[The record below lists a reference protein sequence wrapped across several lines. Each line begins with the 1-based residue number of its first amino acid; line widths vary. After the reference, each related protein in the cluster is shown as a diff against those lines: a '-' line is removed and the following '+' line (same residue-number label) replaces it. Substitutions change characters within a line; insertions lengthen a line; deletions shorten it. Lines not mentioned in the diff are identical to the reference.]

1 MSYRQRVKRD
11 IIVIGAGVAG
21 LRCARGLAAR
31 GADVLLLDR
40 ADKVGGRCATRS
52 FAGGPADYGPLFF
65 HGSDPEFLSAVRS
78 TPGVRVQEGWPRRIE
93 GQGHPCQPLA
103 FAAGESRL
111 AFEEGMNAF
120 ARGMGEGLEVRLRTQ
135 VAAVSACAG
144 SVQVVDSTG
153 ARFEA
158 RHLVLAMALEQSL
171 PFLQGLDT
179 DAGVD
184 AARAMLGMFSTVPC
198 LTVVAGYEH
207 EAPPWDIMYPE
218 DDKVLLLI
226 GNESAKRPPAG
237 SLTLVVQAAPR
248 WSRAMLER
256 PKEEWA
262 RELLGS
268 AAQHVGLSAKVDA
281 PASLAPGPA
290 GWRERAG
297 APPAPLRAWIAHR
310 DMRRAFRARG
320 RHAGSVALRRAA
332 GRAAR

>member
-1 MSYRQRVKRD
+1 MRD
-11 IIVIGAGVAG
+11 VIVIGAGVAG

-78 TPGVRVQEGWPRRIE
+78 TQGVRVLEGWPRRIE

-171 PFLQGLDT
+171 PFLQGLDP
-179 DAGVD
+179 DAGID
-184 AARAMLGMFSTVPC
+184 AARTMLAMFFTVPC

-207 EAPPWDIMYPE
+207 EQPPWDIMYPE
-218 DDKVLLLI
+218 NDDVLLLI
-226 GNESAKRPPAG
+226 GNESAKRPSAG
-237 SLTLVVQAAPR
+237 SLTLAVQAAPR

-262 RELLGS
+262 RELLGNAARRLGTWAS
-268 AAQHVGLSAKVDA
+268 APKWTHPHRWRQARLDGASELAHPLLLSVRG
-281 PASLAPGPA
+281 SRIGICGELFAPGGGMQA
-290 GWRERAG
+290 AWRSG
-297 APPAPLRAWIAHR
+297 GL
-310 DMRRAFRARG
+310 
-320 RHAGSVALRRAA
+320 L
-332 GRAAR
+332 AARLAE